1 MDALGTTRR
10 KKLAPDDILTWKP
23 DPNDESRV
31 MGTGPDGKNITLGDV
46 RSRMQPHAGRALMA
60 ANLDATAEPEDL
72 TRVMGTGPDGRQIT
86 LGDVRSSAA
95 QLGSHQGVGFIPRV
109 VGSTL
114 PPQPKPL
121 AAPVPAPILP
131 ANPVEMKTAQALL
144 DRYEENS
151 EQYNKVVAM
160 LAETDRYN
168 DLLAVQV
175 YKLGKE
181 YGLPAPRTPLEQ
193 MEDRVRASFAI
204 KQQLDKMGGQ
214 EVAGWVKT
222 RDVAADT
229 ANLTSEDARL
239 YVEEMQKLVEDYR
252 QNPDRDPRE
261 VATRYNALLDKAHQA
276 ELAARQRKDAATE
289 AKRKETLKAE
299 KAEVQE
305 EKDIAKE
312 QKAEAEKVRGRQEEA
327 LKVEISS
334 HESRAKAKQTRLD
347 RLVEKR
353 DKATLTHDTDVA
365 TLEKMKP
372 EDKRRGKLE
381 SDIAAYKGRQD
392 EIDRLQAEVEE
403 HEKQAESL
411 RQQYIGSLRG
421 ESAQPPPSAGP
432 QATQAPPP
440 GAAPAGGAQAGGA
453 QADSNW
459 EPHPQNVDKVTHEWV
474 DGGLS
479 VKWEGVPAG
488 VVGFIVERS
497 IGDGLNDWKP
507 IAKIADP
514 NAVSYLVRDHN
525 ENADYRV
532 VPQKASAGGGQGAGA
547 APAGG
552 EQPAGQAVA
561 QPAEQPARQDSGLE
575 MTVLEEIEAMPA
587 EAKRWGPVMEKYHD
601 RLSVQELARLV
612 AKFKEWGIP
621 R

>member
-1 MDALGTTRR
+1 
-10 KKLAPDDILTWKP
+10 
-23 DPNDESRV
+23 
-31 MGTGPDGKNITLGDV
+31 
-46 RSRMQPHAGRALMA
+46 
-60 ANLDATAEPEDL
+60 
-72 TRVMGTGPDGRQIT
+72 
-86 LGDVRSSAA
+86 
-95 QLGSHQGVGFIPRV
+95 
-109 VGSTL
+109 
-114 PPQPKPL
+114 
-121 AAPVPAPILP
+121 
-131 ANPVEMKTAQALL
+131 
-144 DRYEENS
+144 
-151 EQYNKVVAM
+151 
-160 LAETDRYN
+160 
-168 DLLAVQV
+168 
-175 YKLGKE
+175 
-181 YGLPAPRTPLEQ
+181 
-193 MEDRVRASFAI
+193 
-204 KQQLDKMGGQ
+204 
-214 EVAGWVKT
+214 
-222 RDVAADT
+222 
-229 ANLTSEDARL
+229 
-239 YVEEMQKLVEDYR
+239 
-252 QNPDRDPRE
+252 
-261 VATRYNALLDKAHQA
+261 LLDKAHQA

-421 ESAQPPPSAGP
+421 ESAQTPPSAGP

-440 GAAPAGGAQAGGA
+440 GAAPAGG
-453 QADSNW
+453 
-459 EPHPQNVDKVTHEWV
+459 
-474 DGGLS
+474 
-479 VKWEGVPAG
+479 
-488 VVGFIVERS
+488 
-497 IGDGLNDWKP
+497 
-507 IAKIADP
+507 
-514 NAVSYLVRDHN
+514 
-525 ENADYRV
+525 
-532 VPQKASAGGGQGAGA
+532 
-547 APAGG
+547 
-552 EQPAGQAVA
+552 EQPAGQPEP
-561 QPAEQPARQDSGLE
+561 QPAEQATRQDTGLE